1 MGIQWVNEQLVR
13 ALGELVPCGLVLL
26 SADGTVELW
35 NRQLQQMTGLDETQV
50 KSRSWA
56 EIAAKIL
63 ADGGEPLENLIQDE
77 PPVVFSEV
85 QHVGRQC
92 EMITAD
98 EDLVPV
104 DILFFPVSSSLCLS
118 ADTAGPGKNGAGS
131 SLVGIFSW
139 SGVDDVVDGEL
150 LSDCEQVNGIPSQY
164 ELSFMM
170 PQQLALLAR
179 YNIPF
184 TLLFLEL
191 NDCQL
196 LIDSLGLDS
205 WNSILRAIYASLQ
218 SIVRRADF
226 VGGYDHSTFWLTL
239 PNASVDGSQR
249 VAEKMILH
257 TSRITVENADVTL
270 SAVVGGAIAR
280 SGESPDTFF
289 TRAYGALQQARQI
302 SGGIFID
309 Q

>member
-1 MGIQWVNEQLVR
+1 MGIQWVDEQLLMTL
-13 ALGELVPCGLVLL
+13 ADLVPCGLVVL
-26 SADGTVELW
+26 SDDGAVKLW
-35 NRQLQQMTGLDETQV
+35 NRQLQQMTGLDEAQA
-50 KSRSWA
+50 KSRPWA

-63 ADGGEPLENLIQDE
+63 ADGGEPLENLIQAE

-92 EMITAD
+92 VMITVD
-98 EDLVPV
+98 EDLIPV
-104 DILFFPVSSSLCLS
+104 DILFFPGS
-118 ADTAGPGKNGAGS
+118 ASGSGRNDAGS

-139 SGVDDVVDGEL
+139 SGVDDMADGE
-150 LSDCEQVNGIPSQY
+150 QVSGIPSQY

-191 NDCQL
+191 KNCQL
-196 LIDSLGLDS
+196 LIDSLGLDA
-205 WNSILRAIYASLQ
+205 WNSTLRAIYESMQ

-226 VGGYDHSTFWLTL
+226 VGGYDHATFWLTL
-239 PNASVDGSQR
+239 ANATTDGSLR
-249 VAEKMILH
+249 VAEKMLLH
-257 TSRITVENADVTL
+257 ASKITIENADMTL

-280 SGESPDTFF
+280 TGESPDAFF
-289 TRAYGALQQARQI
+289 TRSYGALQQAHQV
-302 SGGIFID
+302 SSGIFID

>member
-1 MGIQWVNEQLVR
+1 MGIQWGDGQLLR
-13 ALGELVPCGLVLL
+13 SLADLVPCGLVVL

-35 NRQLQQMTGLDETQV
+35 NRQLQQMTGLDESQV
-50 KSRSWA
+50 KSRPWA

-63 ADGGEPLENLIQDE
+63 ADGGELLENLIQAE

-92 EMITAD
+92 EMITVD
-98 EDLVPV
+98 EDLIPV
-104 DILFFPVSSSLCLS
+104 DILFFPVFSSGSGRN
-118 ADTAGPGKNGAGS
+118 DAGS

-139 SGVDDVVDGEL
+139 SGVDDMADGE
-150 LSDCEQVNGIPSQY
+150 QVSGIPSQY

-191 NDCQL
+191 KNCQL
-196 LIDSLGLDS
+196 LIDSLGLDA
-205 WNSILRAIYASLQ
+205 WNSTLRAIYESMQ

-239 PNASVDGSQR
+239 PNATIDGSQR
-249 VAEKMILH
+249 VAEKMLLH
-257 TSRITVENADVTL
+257 ASKITIENADITL

-280 SGESPDTFF
+280 TGESPDAFF
-289 TRAYGALQQARQI
+289 TRAYGALQQACQVPE
-302 SGGIFID
+302 GIFVD

>member
-1 MGIQWVNEQLVR
+1 MGIQWVDEQLLR
-13 ALGELVPCGLVLL
+13 TMADLVPCGLLVL
-26 SADGTVELW
+26 SADGAVELW
-35 NRQLQQMTGLDETQV
+35 NRQLQQMTGLDASQV
-50 KSRSWA
+50 KSQPWA
-56 EIAAKIL
+56 EIATKIL
-63 ADGGEPLENLIQDE
+63 ADGGEPLENLTQAE

-98 EDLVPV
+98 EDLIPV
-104 DILFFPVSSSLCLS
+104 DILFFPVSFSSGS
-118 ADTAGPGKNGAGS
+118 GRDDAGS

-139 SGVDDVVDGEL
+139 SGVDDMADGEL
-150 LSDCEQVNGIPSQY
+150 LSAHGQVSGIPSQY

-184 TLLFLEL
+184 TMLFLEL
-191 NDCQL
+191 KNCQL
-196 LIDSLGLDS
+196 LIDSLGLDA
-205 WNSILRAIYASLQ
+205 WNSTLRAIYGSLQ

-226 VGGYDHSTFWLTL
+226 VGGYDHATFWLML
-239 PNASVDGSQR
+239 ANATVDGSQR
-249 VAEKMILH
+249 VAEKMLLH
-257 TSRITVENADVTL
+257 ASRITVENADVTL

-280 SGESPDTFF
+280 TGETPDAFF
-289 TRAYGALQQARQI
+289 TRSYGALQQAHQVPE
-302 SGGIFID
+302 GIFID